1 MEARSWSM
9 AGIKGSAAGLT
20 LMTTSAKIGY
30 WIGLILCL
38 AMTIYAVVIGWWL
51 AVVLALLFMVMYAV
65 AAPFVLGRRWRPRP
79 PSPTRRPVVRRRR

>member
-1 MEARSWSM
+1 
-9 AGIKGSAAGLT
+9 
-20 LMTTSAKIGY
+20 
-30 WIGLILCL
+30 
-38 AMTIYAVVIGWWL
+38 MTIYADVIGWWL